1 MVEGKCTD
9 SDAVEETY
17 YSGNIGQWM
26 GGSMEE
32 ITGGLAR
39 SSYMETISCEML
51 YGRLIV
57 ITDGTAKEEEDEDVQ
72 QDDMQHNT

>member
-9 SDAVEETY
+9 SDEVEETY

-32 ITGGLAR
+32 ITGGV
-39 SSYMETISCEML
+39 SEIEL
-51 YGRLIV
+51 YGDNFVR
-57 ITDGTAKEEEDEDVQ
+57 DAARAADR
-72 QDDMQHNT
+72 NY